1 MKIDRL
7 EFIEQRIESSEP
19 LTPLEII
26 ELYSKPFTP
35 TKPLS
40 PLPEEAVKMYHV
52 GASYAE
58 IAKMMGA
65 HASSVRSRFV
75 SHGIAPSRRPKTK

>member
-7 EFIEQRIESSEP
+7 EFIEQRIEASEP

-26 ELYSKPFTP
+26 ELYSKPFTS

-40 PLPEEAVKMYHV
+40 PLPDEAVKMYHA
-52 GASYAE
+52 GASYSE
-58 IAKMMGA
+58 IARFLGL
-65 HASSVRSRFV
+65 HASSVRGRFI
-75 SHGIAPSRRPKTK
+75 SHGIAPNKRK